1 MRERPDDID
10 AIIAHLNQRFSRKYG
25 CPPKSLAP
33 EVLHHL
39 LRYRWPGNIR
49 ELQNVFEA
57 MFALSD
63 GHRLDGSLLPPHIAA
78 AAVDAVLAR
87 GEVTPAMAAGRLA
100 EMERAAI
107 NAAVASA
114 QGNLSMAARNLGI
127 SRSTLYV
134 KLAAM
139 RNVPSEGSLAPQ

>member
-1 MRERPDDID
+1 
-10 AIIAHLNQRFSRKYG
+10 
-25 CPPKSLAP
+25 
-33 EVLHHL
+33 
-39 LRYRWPGNIR
+39 
-49 ELQNVFEA
+49 
-57 MFALSD
+57 
-63 GHRLDGSLLPPHIAA
+63 
-78 AAVDAVLAR
+78 
-87 GEVTPAMAAGRLA
+87 MAAGRLA

-139 RNVPSEGSLAPQ
+139 RNVPSEGSLSPQ

>member
-1 MRERPDDID
+1 M
-10 AIIAHLNQRFSRKYG
+10 
-25 CPPKSLAP
+25 
-33 EVLHHL
+33 

-49 ELQNVFEA
+49 ELKNVFEA

-63 GHRLDGSLLPPHIAA
+63 GNRIDGSLLPPHIADTT
-78 AAVDAVLAR
+78 VDAVLAR

-100 EMERAAI
+100 EMERTAI
-107 NAAVASA
+107 NAAVASSH
-114 QGNLSMAARNLGI
+114 GNLSMAARTLGI

-139 RNVPSEGSLAPQ
+139 REVAVTKLPSPP

>member
-1 MRERPDDID
+1 
-10 AIIAHLNQRFSRKYG
+10 FSLKYG
-25 CPPKSLAP
+25 CPVKALDASVR
-33 EVLHHL
+33 EQL

-63 GHRLDGSLLPPHIAA
+63 GDCIDSALLPPHIAA
-78 AAVDAVLAR
+78 LP
-87 GEVTPAMAAGRLA
+87 EHLAMAEPESRPPLTSGRLE

-107 NAAVASA
+107 DAAVAGA
-114 QGNLSMAARNLGI
+114 GGNLSLAARNLGI

-134 KLAAM
+134 KLAAI
-139 RNVPSEGSLAPQ
+139 RGKPEAATTAPRKLQ

>member
-1 MRERPDDID
+1 MVDAGQHQAQYSLLLLEPDNYQRILHEIGLNGADGLLASIANSLRE
-10 AIIAHLNQRFSRKYG
+10 ALATELTAGAQIARFSEN
-25 CPPKSLAP
+25 S
-33 EVLHHL
+33 
-39 LRYRWPGNIR
+39 
-49 ELQNVFEA
+49 F
-57 MFALSD
+57 
-63 GHRLDGSLLPPHIAA
+63 
-78 AAVDAVLAR
+78 AVLAR

-139 RNVPSEGSLAPQ
+139 RNVPSEGSLASQ

>member
-1 MRERPDDID
+1 M
-10 AIIAHLNQRFSRKYG
+10 
-25 CPPKSLAP
+25 
-33 EVLHHL
+33 HHL

-63 GHRLDGSLLPPHIAA
+63 GNCIDSSLLPPHIAG

-107 NAAVASA
+107 NAAVANSH
-114 QGNLSMAARNLGI
+114 GNLSMAARNLGI

-139 RNVPSEGSLAPQ
+139 RELPAAG